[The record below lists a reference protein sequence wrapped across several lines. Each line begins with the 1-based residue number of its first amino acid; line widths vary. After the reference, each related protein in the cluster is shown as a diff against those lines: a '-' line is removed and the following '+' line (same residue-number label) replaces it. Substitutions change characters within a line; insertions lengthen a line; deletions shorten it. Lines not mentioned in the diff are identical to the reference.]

1 MRGLLPVLKR
11 ELLALFVTP
20 IAWVVTAAFLLLQG
34 LYFFFLLLSYTSQ
47 EDVIVGMGPAEA
59 FFGQSAFFYFP
70 LVLICPVLTM
80 RLFAEERK
88 TGTIESLLTAP
99 VSPTAVV
106 LGKYFATLS
115 VYVVMWAPTV
125 LYIVILSGY
134 GEIDWRVV
142 GTGYLGTFLVG
153 MAYLSIGTLASALTT
168 SQLAA
173 AVGATVFIL
182 MIFLMGFAGGVVDEG
197 PMRTALEHV
206 SVSSLMNDFSRG
218 LVDSRRLVFWTSF
231 AAVPIY
237 TTIRTV
243 ESWRWG

>member
-11 ELLALFVTP
+11 ELLTLYVTP
-20 IAWVVTAAFLLLQG
+20 IAWVVMAAFLLIEG
-34 LYFFFLLLSYTSQ
+34 LYFFFLLISYTSQ
-47 EDVIVGMGPAEA
+47 GSVIVGMGPAGA

-88 TGTIESLLTAP
+88 SGTIETLLTAP
-99 VSPTAVV
+99 VTPAAVV
-106 LGKYFATLS
+106 LGKYLATLV
-115 VYVVMWAPTV
+115 VYLSMWAPTG
-125 LYIVILSGY
+125 LYMLILSGY
-134 GEIDWRVV
+134 GEMDWRVV
-142 GTGYLGTFLVG
+142 GTGYLGTLLVG
-153 MAYLSIGTLASALTT
+153 AAYLSIGTCASAMTT

-182 MIFLMGFAGGVVDEG
+182 MLFLLGFASGVVSEG
-197 PMRTALEHV
+197 PTQAAVEHI

-218 LVDSRRLVFWTSF
+218 LVDSRRLVFWLSL
-231 AAVPIY
+231 AIVPIY
-237 TTIRTV
+237 VTVRVV